1 METICITRKICIDG
15 NKLDKNIKA
24 HLLQKIIE
32 LTSNEC
38 SKEYGHILKI
48 ENLEEIV
55 TNTISNANSNIVFT
69 VKFKAVVFKPVE
81 GEKISGKVCMI
92 FETGGIFIEIL
103 EKQQLLIPISYLS
116 GYTYNKDTETFTCKK
131 KSIKKGDILTCV
143 IKGVQNNNNN
153 FSCFGAVI

>member
-103 EKQQLLIPISYLS
+103 EKS
-116 GYTYNKDTETFTCKK
+116 GEIKPARVGLTCRFIALATGLNLPKPLK
-131 KSIKKGDILTCV
+131 KSV
-143 IKGVQNNNNN
+143 
-153 FSCFGAVI
+153 FFGAF